1 MLAKT
6 EYEAWFLAAASS
18 IGGKR
23 RIEPSAT
30 PPDDPESIG
39 SPKAWLRRRM
49 PRDQR
54 YRETLDQAAL
64 SAIFDLDAARSAP
77 SFDKLWRD
85 VASLLE
91 G

>member
-6 EYEAWFLAAASS
+6 EYEAWFLAAADS
-18 IGGKR
+18 ISGARG
-23 RIEPSAT
+23 IAPSIT
-30 PPDDPESIG
+30 PPDDPETIRDAKGWIS
-39 SPKAWLRRRM
+39 RHM
-49 PRDQR
+49 PPGQS
-54 YRETLDQAAL
+54 YRPTLDQAAL
-64 SAIFDLDAARSAP
+64 SAVFDLDSARNAP

>member
-1 MLAKT
+1 MKAGELERAV
-6 EYEAWFLAAASS
+6 ELAARQAKEA
-18 IGGKR
+18 IKGAKG
-23 RIEPSAT
+23 
-30 PPDDPESIG
+30 
-39 SPKAWLRRRM
+39 WLRKRM

-77 SFDKLWRD
+77 SFDKPWRD
-85 VASLLE
+85 VASLLV